1 MGCERKK
8 KPEHILIEKQHSKIQ
23 ATELPLLIG
32 PGLISCS
39 FNLAEPENVSKDED
53 EQDPTVIAGASDK
66 EGIMAFNKTLTNE
79 LMHALTEDENR
90 PKGLRALN
98 TTLYTLSPEQI
109 RKVMATHTGL
119 MVVSMTAEIEPG
131 EETKKALLGAM
142 EQCKDLEQVE
152 IVANPSLP
160 FFMGQYLLLSTCPT
174 LRSMVW
180 CDTYFWCHRGQQQQP
195 FSFQVKYFSST
206 GADLIDHRGAES
218 TKTGFGQDVPGCI
231 RHEQA
236 LREVVEAIELQSKCP
251 AYCHAWEHRVGKS
264 RWEVEGWCEGK
275 STSTNVFVVRE
286 EAC

>member
-1 MGCERKK
+1 MSFSSLSLLSFLGLFSSLFSSAFSFRPGKWNVREKK
-8 KPEHILIEKQHSKIQ
+8 SQHILIEIQHSKIQ

-79 LMHALTEDENR
+79 LMHALTEDENK

-119 MVVSMTAEIEPG
+119 MVVSLTAEIEPG
-131 EETKKALLGAM
+131 EETKKGLLGAM

-160 FFMGQYLLLSTCPT
+160 FFMGQYLLLSACPT
-174 LRSMVW
+174 LRSMSGGVIP
-180 CDTYFWCHRGQQQQP
+180 TSGVIVGSSSSLP
-195 FSFQVKYFSST
+195 FIPSKYLT
-206 GADLIDHRGAES
+206 LLAHPL
-218 TKTGFGQDVPGCI
+218 T
-231 RHEQA
+231 
-236 LREVVEAIELQSKCP
+236 
-251 AYCHAWEHRVGKS
+251 
-264 RWEVEGWCEGK
+264 
-275 STSTNVFVVRE
+275 
-286 EAC
+286 

>member
-1 MGCERKK
+1 MRMRSLWGEFLFSLSLFLSLVFFHILFSSAFSFRAGHWDVKEKRKSQ
-8 KPEHILIEKQHSKIQ
+8 HILIGIQHSKIQ

-160 FFMGQYLLLSTCPT
+160 FFMGQYLSALCLS
-174 LRSMVW
+174 
-180 CDTYFWCHRGQQQQP
+180 D
-195 FSFQVKYFSST
+195 
-206 GADLIDHRGAES
+206 AAIDGL
-218 TKTGFGQDVPGCI
+218 V
-231 RHEQA
+231 
-236 LREVVEAIELQSKCP
+236 
-251 AYCHAWEHRVGKS
+251 
-264 RWEVEGWCEGK
+264 
-275 STSTNVFVVRE
+275 
-286 EAC
+286 

>member
-8 KPEHILIEKQHSKIQ
+8 ATTYILIEKQHSKIQ

-160 FFMGQYLLLSTCPT
+160 FFMGQYLLLSACPT
-174 LRSMVW
+174 LRSMSGVIP
-180 CDTYFWCHRGQQQQP
+180 TSGVIVGSSSLSR
-195 FSFQVKYFSST
+195 SKYNTFL
-206 GADLIDHRGAES
+206 A
-218 TKTGFGQDVPGCI
+218 Q
-231 RHEQA
+231 
-236 LREVVEAIELQSKCP
+236 EL
-251 AYCHAWEHRVGKS
+251 
-264 RWEVEGWCEGK
+264 
-275 STSTNVFVVRE
+275 T
-286 EAC
+286 

>member
-1 MGCERKK
+1 MRTRSLWGEFLFSLSLFLSLVFFHLLFSSAFSCAVLCWTLGCERKK
-8 KPEHILIEKQHSKIQ
+8 KSQHILIEIQHSKIQ

-79 LMHALTEDENR
+79 LMHALTEDENK

-119 MVVSMTAEIEPG
+119 MVLSMTAEIEPG

-160 FFMGQYLLLSTCPT
+160 FFMGQYLSALCLS
-174 LRSMVW
+174 
-180 CDTYFWCHRGQQQQP
+180 D
-195 FSFQVKYFSST
+195 
-206 GADLIDHRGAES
+206 A
-218 TKTGFGQDVPGCI
+218 
-231 RHEQA
+231 
-236 LREVVEAIELQSKCP
+236 AIHGL
-251 AYCHAWEHRVGKS
+251 V
-264 RWEVEGWCEGK
+264 
-275 STSTNVFVVRE
+275 
-286 EAC
+286 

>member
-1 MGCERKK
+1 MSFCFFFSCFSFRAGNWDVKEKK
-8 KPEHILIEKQHSKIQ
+8 KSQHILIGIQHSKIQ

-79 LMHALTEDENR
+79 LMHALTEDENK

-131 EETKKALLGAM
+131 EETKKGLLGAM

-160 FFMGQYLLLSTCPT
+160 FFMGQFLLLSACPT
-174 LRSMVW
+174 LRSMSGGVIP
-180 CDTYFWCHRGQQQQP
+180 TSGHRGQQQ
-195 FSFQVKYFSST
+195 FS
-206 GADLIDHRGAES
+206 R
-218 TKTGFGQDVPGCI
+218 
-231 RHEQA
+231 
-236 LREVVEAIELQSKCP
+236 SK
-251 AYCHAWEHRVGKS
+251 
-264 RWEVEGWCEGK
+264 
-275 STSTNVFVVRE
+275 
-286 EAC
+286 

>member
-1 MGCERKK
+1 MRSLWGEFFFSLSLFLSLVFFHLLFSSAFSCAVLCWKLGCERKK
-8 KPEHILIEKQHSKIQ
+8 KSQHILIEKQHSKIQ

-79 LMHALTEDENR
+79 LMHALTEDENK

-131 EETKKALLGAM
+131 EETKKGLLGAM

-160 FFMGQYLLLSTCPT
+160 FFMGQYLSALCLSDAAIH
-174 LRSMVW
+174 VWW
-180 CDTYFWCHRGQQQQP
+180 CDTYFWCHRGQQQQ
-195 FSFQVKYFSST
+195 SS
-206 GADLIDHRGAES
+206 
-218 TKTGFGQDVPGCI
+218 I
-231 RHEQA
+231 R
-236 LREVVEAIELQSKCP
+236 SK
-251 AYCHAWEHRVGKS
+251 
-264 RWEVEGWCEGK
+264 
-275 STSTNVFVVRE
+275 
-286 EAC
+286 

>member
-1 MGCERKK
+1 VKEKK
-8 KPEHILIEKQHSKIQ
+8 SQHILIGIQHSKIQ

-79 LMHALTEDENR
+79 LMHALTEDENK

-160 FFMGQYLLLSTCPT
+160 FFMGQYLSALCLSDAANRCP
-174 LRSMVW
+174 V
-180 CDTYFWCHRGQQQQP
+180 
-195 FSFQVKYFSST
+195 
-206 GADLIDHRGAES
+206 
-218 TKTGFGQDVPGCI
+218 
-231 RHEQA
+231 
-236 LREVVEAIELQSKCP
+236 
-251 AYCHAWEHRVGKS
+251 
-264 RWEVEGWCEGK
+264 
-275 STSTNVFVVRE
+275 
-286 EAC
+286 

>member
-1 MGCERKK
+1 MSFFSLSLFLSSVFFHLFFFRPFLVLFCAGNWDVKEKK
-8 KPEHILIEKQHSKIQ
+8 KSQHILIGTQHSKIQ

-79 LMHALTEDENR
+79 LMHALTEDENK

-160 FFMGQYLLLSTCPT
+160 FFMGQYLSALCLSDAAIH
-174 LRSMVW
+174 VWW
-180 CDTYFWCHRGQQQQP
+180 CDTYFWRHRGQQRQ
-195 FSFQVKYFSST
+195 SS
-206 GADLIDHRGAES
+206 
-218 TKTGFGQDVPGCI
+218 I
-231 RHEQA
+231 R
-236 LREVVEAIELQSKCP
+236 SK
-251 AYCHAWEHRVGKS
+251 
-264 RWEVEGWCEGK
+264 
-275 STSTNVFVVRE
+275 
-286 EAC
+286 

>member
-1 MGCERKK
+1 
-8 KPEHILIEKQHSKIQ
+8 
-23 ATELPLLIG
+23 
-32 PGLISCS
+32 
-39 FNLAEPENVSKDED
+39 
-53 EQDPTVIAGASDK
+53 
-66 EGIMAFNKTLTNE
+66 MAFNKTLTNE

-180 CDTYFWCHRGQQQQP
+180 CDTYRFWCHRGQQQQP
-195 FSFQVKYFSST
+195 FSFQVNTSLL
-206 GADLIDHRGAES
+206 A
-218 TKTGFGQDVPGCI
+218 Q
-231 RHEQA
+231 
-236 LREVVEAIELQSKCP
+236 EL
-251 AYCHAWEHRVGKS
+251 
-264 RWEVEGWCEGK
+264 
-275 STSTNVFVVRE
+275 T
-286 EAC
+286 

>member
-1 MGCERKK
+1 MKEKK
-8 KPEHILIEKQHSKIQ
+8 SQHILIGIPHSKIQ

-79 LMHALTEDENR
+79 LMHALTEDENK

-160 FFMGQYLLLSTCPT
+160 FFMGQYLSALCLSDAAIH
-174 LRSMVW
+174 VWW
-180 CDTYFWCHRGQQQQP
+180 CDTSGII
-195 FSFQVKYFSST
+195 VGSST
-206 GADLIDHRGAES
+206 
-218 TKTGFGQDVPGCI
+218 
-231 RHEQA
+231 
-236 LREVVEAIELQSKCP
+236 QSSIHSK
-251 AYCHAWEHRVGKS
+251 
-264 RWEVEGWCEGK
+264 
-275 STSTNVFVVRE
+275 
-286 EAC
+286 

>member
-1 MGCERKK
+1 MRMRSLWGEFSSLFLFFGLFFSSSFFLRLFFQYWTLGCERKK
-8 KPEHILIEKQHSKIQ
+8 KPQHILIEKQHSKIQ

-174 LRSMVW
+174 LRSMSGVIP
-180 CDTYFWCHRGQQQQP
+180 TSGVIVGNSSLSR
-195 FSFQVKYFSST
+195 SKYNTFL
-206 GADLIDHRGAES
+206 A
-218 TKTGFGQDVPGCI
+218 Q
-231 RHEQA
+231 
-236 LREVVEAIELQSKCP
+236 EL
-251 AYCHAWEHRVGKS
+251 
-264 RWEVEGWCEGK
+264 
-275 STSTNVFVVRE
+275 T
-286 EAC
+286 

>member
-1 MGCERKK
+1 MSFLLSFFFRSFFSSSFFFSLFFQYWTLGCERKK
-8 KPEHILIEKQHSKIQ
+8 KPQHKLIEKQHSKIQ

-98 TTLYTLSPEQI
+98 TTLYTLSSEQI

-180 CDTYFWCHRGQQQQP
+180 CDTYFWCHRGQQQP
-195 FSFQVKYFSST
+195 FSFQV
-206 GADLIDHRGAES
+206 
-218 TKTGFGQDVPGCI
+218 
-231 RHEQA
+231 
-236 LREVVEAIELQSKCP
+236 
-251 AYCHAWEHRVGKS
+251 
-264 RWEVEGWCEGK
+264 
-275 STSTNVFVVRE
+275 
-286 EAC
+286 